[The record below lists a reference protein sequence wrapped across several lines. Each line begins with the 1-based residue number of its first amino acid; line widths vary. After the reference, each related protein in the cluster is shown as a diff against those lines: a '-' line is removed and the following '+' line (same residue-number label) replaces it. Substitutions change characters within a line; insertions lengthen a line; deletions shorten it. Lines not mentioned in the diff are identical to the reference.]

1 MVYTYLWFWIIF
13 VAWMQLSVVAKIS
26 YLTLWSLI
34 RAYVHG
40 NRATLHIYLF
50 ILFIYLFIICF
61 VGCSLRG
68 RLGFICHCK

>member
-13 VAWMQLSVVAKIS
+13 VAGMQSRVVAKIS
-26 YLTLWSLI
+26 YLTLGSLI

-50 ILFIYLFIICF
+50 ICLFIYLFIYLLF
-61 VGCSLRG
+61 VLWDA
-68 RLGFICHCK
+68 H